1 MTYLLAR
8 KETFYLSLQHLT
20 IRHKNKHCTNYLNGG
35 NKNDYFESKFQHT
48 RVRRT
53 N

>member
-8 KETFYLSLQHLT
+8 KETFYLSLQRLT
-20 IRHKNKHCTNYLNGG
+20 IRHKNKHCTNLNGG
-35 NKNDYFESKFQHT
+35 NKNDYFESKFHNT
-48 RVRRT
+48 IVRRT